1 MTSRPSGFR
10 LVVLSLVI
18 LAFTAGAAAGV
29 AGDRMM
35 SPRIRL
41 RATVGDMSAVLDRL
55 ELSAEQRRQADAIVA
70 RSAPRSEAV
79 MLELG
84 TRLRAVADSVD
95 AELRAI
101 LSAEQRLRLDSLKR
115 DSRLMLRRR
124 VVGPDGVR
132 TDTVIDTVL
141 PPPRR

>member
-1 MTSRPSGFR
+1 MTSRPSG
-10 LVVLSLVI
+10 LQLAVLSLVI

-29 AGDRMM
+29 VGDRMM

-41 RATVGDMSAVLDRL
+41 RATVGDMSSVLDRL
-55 ELSAEQRRQADAIVA
+55 QLSTEQRRQAEAIVA

-84 TRLRAVADSVD
+84 SRLRAVADSVD
-95 AELRAI
+95 TELRAI
-101 LSAEQRLRLDSLKR
+101 LTAEQRLRLDSLKR
-115 DSRLMLRRR
+115 DSRLLLRRK
-124 VVGPDGVR
+124 VIGPDGVR